1 MTVEELLAREAIR
14 DTLAKYN
21 MSGDSLRA
29 EDFAACFTED
39 GVIESPR
46 GDGSFNFRHE
56 GRAAILAWQTRWRSA
71 EPGSGGPDVVRK
83 ASFVR
88 HNLTTCKIDLTGPET
103 ARARSYWFVVS
114 DNGPDHC
121 GIYMDDFRKVGDQ
134 WLIARRRVRTEWNA
148 PDSLFAAPAPD
159 TNG

>member
-1 MTVEELLAREAIR
+1 MTLDELLAREAIR

-46 GDGSFNFRHE
+46 AGGGVNFRHE
-56 GRAAILAWQTRWRSA
+56 GRAAILAWQLRWKA
-71 EPGSGGPDVVRK
+71 GEAAADVVRR

-88 HNLTTCKIDLTGPET
+88 HNLTTVKITLTGPDT
-103 ARARSYWFVVS
+103 ASVRSYFLVVA
-114 DNGPDHC
+114 DNGPDHS
-121 GIYMDDFRKVGDQ
+121 GIYMDEFRRVGED

-148 PDSLFAAPAPD
+148 DHSLFVA
-159 TNG
+159 